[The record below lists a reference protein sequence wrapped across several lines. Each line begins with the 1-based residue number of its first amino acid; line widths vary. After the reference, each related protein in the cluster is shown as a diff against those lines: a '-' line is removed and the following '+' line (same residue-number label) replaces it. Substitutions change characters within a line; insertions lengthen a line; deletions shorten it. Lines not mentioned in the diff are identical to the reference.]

1 VGKRILVNAGVTETR
16 VAVQEGNLLT
26 ELYLERHARR
36 SIVGNV
42 YRGIVTN
49 VLPGMQAAF
58 VDIGL
63 GKDAFLYVG
72 DYAGA
77 LAGAAP
83 VAADDED
90 ADVELDEIEPRRE
103 ARPIEE
109 VLRKGQEVLVQVS
122 KESLGTKG
130 ARITSF
136 VSLPGRY
143 LVYMPRADH
152 IGVSR
157 RIRDEAER
165 ARLRTVLRGLGP
177 PPGGFIVRT
186 NAEGLGEGEFAADV
200 EFLGR
205 LWSQIEARE
214 EQAKA
219 PAVLHEEMDLVFR
232 VVRDLLS
239 PEVDEVLVDSQQMY
253 DKCLGYVQA
262 LGPALAE
269 RVRLHEGPTPLFEA
283 HGVERDIEK
292 ALRRRV
298 WLKSGGYIV
307 IDHTEAL
314 VSIDVNT
321 GKYVGKRD
329 FEQTVLKINV
339 EAVGEIV
346 RQIRLR
352 DLGGIIIIDFI
363 DMEVP
368 EHREQVYRALTRA
381 LAADKA
387 RTKVLEISELGLVE
401 MTRKRVRQDLR
412 SLLTVACP
420 TCKGSGVT
428 KSDAALAAEIFRAVQ
443 AKAVDAGAREIV
455 VRVHPDL
462 AQHLDSGDGREGLD
476 RLRAQLEAKV
486 TVQAASGHV
495 QREDFQIHVRGSIL
509 PRWCVSFPCCRR
521 PWSGRTPCPR
531 GSFLSARPRRPGG
544 WGPSTSRRPMTT
556 PSASPSATR
565 SRRASTS
572 SRMARCGGSPSSAA
586 STAGSAGS
594 SPCPSPVAS
603 VL

>member
-16 VAVQEGNLLT
+16 VAVQEGALVT

-42 YRGIVTN
+42 YKGVVTN

-63 GKDAFLYVG
+63 GKDAFLYAG
-72 DYAGA
+72 DYAAA
-77 LAGAAP
+77 LADAAP

-90 ADVELDEIEPRRE
+90 ADVGDVELDEIEPRRE

-143 LVYMPRADH
+143 LVYMPRARH

-157 RIRDEAER
+157 RIRDDGER
-165 ARLRTVLRGLGP
+165 ARLRTILRGLEP
-177 PPGGFIVRT
+177 PSGGFIVRT
-186 NAEGLGEGEFAADV
+186 NAEGRGEAEFRADV

-205 LWSQIEARE
+205 LWSQIQTRA
-214 EQAKA
+214 EQAQA
-219 PAVLHEEMDLVFR
+219 PALLHEEMDLTFR
-232 VVRDLLS
+232 VMRDLLS
-239 PEVDEVLVDSQQMY
+239 PEVDEFLLNSRDVY
-253 DKCLGYVQA
+253 EKCLGYVEA

-269 RVRLHEGPTPLFEA
+269 RVRLHEGPPPLFEA
-283 HGVERDIEK
+283 YGVERDIER

-329 FEQTVLKINV
+329 FEQTVLKTNLESV
-339 EAVGEIV
+339 SEIV

-368 EHREQVYRALTRA
+368 EHREQVYRALMRA
-381 LAADKA
+381 LAEDKS
-387 RTKVLEISELGLVE
+387 RTNVLEISELGLVE

-412 SLLTVACP
+412 ALLMAACP
-420 TCKGSGVT
+420 TCKGSGVI
-428 KSDAALAAEIFRAVQ
+428 KSDAALAAEIFRAIQ
-443 AKAVDAGAREIV
+443 TKAVEASAREIV

-462 AQHLDSGDGREGLD
+462 AQYFESGDGLEGLE
-476 RLRAQLEAKV
+476 RLRALLDAKV
-486 TVQAASGHV
+486 TIQAASGHV
-495 QREDFQIHVRGSIL
+495 HREEYQIHVR
-509 PRWCVSFPCCRR
+509 
-521 PWSGRTPCPR
+521 
-531 GSFLSARPRRPGG
+531 
-544 WGPSTSRRPMTT
+544 
-556 PSASPSATR
+556 
-565 SRRASTS
+565 
-572 SRMARCGGSPSSAA
+572 
-586 STAGSAGS
+586 
-594 SPCPSPVAS
+594 
-603 VL
+603 